1 MATDP
6 PPPPGQGS
14 PNWGTPANP
23 SSPGQGS
30 PDWGTPANPAQ
41 PGGPP
46 AGPPPAGQPPAG
58 APPGPSPGYP
68 AGPPAGAPGWSPQ
81 PGMPF
86 PMRRGPFGIPIPDI
100 SRIPMPGGPYP
111 GAPYPPQ
118 AAPPGTPFAPP
129 QPPPS
134 MGQPPAQ
141 APAAPGSYLCP
152 WCGMSSQN
160 PGTSCPSCG
169 APVDVRAIQD
179 TSGWTQLPA
188 VKDMARIQFGQSTC
202 QIEGTVVPVA
212 DVSLDGA
219 ESVYFMHHTLLF
231 RDDAVKVETMR
242 MRGGWSRTLAG
253 MPLVMLQASGKGHIA
268 FSHDAAGEIVALP
281 IQVGSGVEVREHT
294 MLIASGATAY
304 DWVMSG
310 IFFMTQKGN
319 DSETHFPMGQ
329 FLDRFT
335 APRAPGLVL
344 LHAKGNAFVR
354 RLGPGES
361 MLIKPTA
368 LLYKDLSVSMQ
379 LHFEHPGGTWRSWRS
394 WGNRYLWLR
403 CIGPGRVAVESA
415 FVPVEDPGFDLRGS
429 SPATNRQW

>member
-1 MATDP
+1 
-6 PPPPGQGS
+6 
-14 PNWGTPANP
+14 
-23 SSPGQGS
+23 
-30 PDWGTPANPAQ
+30 
-41 PGGPP
+41 
-46 AGPPPAGQPPAG
+46 
-58 APPGPSPGYP
+58 
-68 AGPPAGAPGWSPQ
+68 
-81 PGMPF
+81 MPL
-86 PMRRGPFGIPIPDI
+86 
-100 SRIPMPGGPYP
+100 PGGPYP
-111 GAPYPPQ
+111 PQ
-118 AAPPGTPFAPP
+118 QAPPGMPFAPP

-134 MGQPPAQ
+134 MAQPPAQ
-141 APAAPGSYLCP
+141 APAPPGAYSCP
-152 WCGMSSQN
+152 WCGISSQN

-212 DVSLDGA
+212 DVSLDGG

-231 RDDAVKVETMR
+231 REDAVNVETMR
-242 MRGGWSRTLAG
+242 LRGGWSRMFAG
-253 MPLVMLQASGKGHIA
+253 MPLLMLQASGKGHIA

-310 IFFMTQKGN
+310 IYFVTRKGQ
-319 DSETHFPMGQ
+319 DDQETHYPMGQ

-354 RLGPGES
+354 RLGPGETI
-361 MLIKPTA
+361 LIKPTA
-368 LLYKDLSVSMQ
+368 LLYKDLSVSMH
-379 LHFEHPGGTWRSWRS
+379 LHFEHPAGAYRSWRS

-415 FVPVEDPGFDLRGS
+415 FVPVEDPGFDLMGS
-429 SPATNRQW
+429 SPATRQQW

>member
-1 MATDP
+1 MASNP
-6 PPPPGQGS
+6 PPPGTGPNWGSPANPAPSPGQGS
-14 PNWGTPANP
+14 PNWGTPGNP
-23 SSPGQGS
+23 TPPGQV
-30 PDWGTPANPAQ
+30 Q
-41 PGGPP
+41 PGWSPPPGSQPPPP
-46 AGPPPAGQPPAG
+46 AGPPPGMPFG
-58 APPGPSPGYP
+58 L
-68 AGPPAGAPGWSPQ
+68 

-86 PMRRGPFGIPIPDI
+86 
-100 SRIPMPGGPYP
+100 
-111 GAPYPPQ
+111 
-118 AAPPGTPFAPP
+118 APPGMPFAPP
-129 QPPPS
+129 PPPPS
-134 MGQPPAQ
+134 MAQPPAQ
-141 APAAPGSYLCP
+141 ATAAPGSYSCP
-152 WCGMSSQN
+152 WCGLSSQN

-169 APVDVRAIQD
+169 APVDIRAIQD

-212 DVSLDGA
+212 DVTLDGG
-219 ESVYFMHHTLLF
+219 ESVFFMHHTLLF
-231 RDDAVKVETMR
+231 RDDGVKIDTLKL
-242 MRGGWSRTLAG
+242 RGGWSRMLAG
-253 MPLVMLQASGKGHIA
+253 MPLVMVQASGKGHIA

-310 IFFMTQKGN
+310 IYFTTLKGQ
-319 DSETHFPMGQ
+319 DEQETHYPMGQ

-354 RLGPGES
+354 RLGPGETI
-361 MLIKPTA
+361 LIKPTA
-368 LLYKDLSVSMQ
+368 LLYKDLSVSMH
-379 LHFEHPGGTWRSWRS
+379 LHFEHPAGAYRSWRS

-415 FVPVEDPGFDLRGS
+415 FVPVEDPGLDLMGS
-429 SPATNRQW
+429 SPATRQQW

>member
-1 MATDP
+1 
-6 PPPPGQGS
+6 
-14 PNWGTPANP
+14 
-23 SSPGQGS
+23 
-30 PDWGTPANPAQ
+30 
-41 PGGPP
+41 
-46 AGPPPAGQPPAG
+46 
-58 APPGPSPGYP
+58 
-68 AGPPAGAPGWSPQ
+68 
-81 PGMPF
+81 MPF
-86 PMRRGPFGIPIPDI
+86 PFRRGPLGIPIPDI
-100 SRIPMPGGPYP
+100 SRMPGPGGPF
-111 GAPYPPQ
+111 PPQ
-118 AAPPGTPFAPP
+118 QVPPGTPFAPP
-129 QPPPS
+129 PA
-134 MGQPPAQ
+134 MAQPPAA
-141 APAAPGSYLCP
+141 APAPPGSYTCP
-152 WCGMSSQN
+152 WCSMSSQN

-212 DVSLDGA
+212 DVTLDGG

-231 RDDAVKVETMR
+231 RDDGVTIDTLKL
-242 MRGGWSRTLAG
+242 RGGWSRAFAG
-253 MPLVMLQASGKGHIA
+253 MPLVMVQATGKGHIA

-310 IFFMTQKGN
+310 IYFTTMKGQN
-319 DSETHFPMGQ
+319 EQETHYPMGQ

-354 RLGPGES
+354 RLGPGET

-368 LLYKDLSVSMQ
+368 LLYKDLSVSMH
-379 LHFEHPGGTWRSWRS
+379 LHFEHPAGAYRSWRS

-415 FVPVEDPGFDLRGS
+415 FVPVEDPGFDLMGS
-429 SPATNRQW
+429 SPATRQQW

>member
-1 MATDP
+1 MTSSPP

-14 PNWGTPANP
+14 PNWGSPANP
-23 SSPGQGS
+23 TPPPGQGS
-30 PDWGTPANPAQ
+30 PNWGTAATPTPPGQVQQGWSPPPGSQ
-41 PGGPP
+41 PPPP
-46 AGPPPAGQPPAG
+46 AGPPPGMPF
-58 APPGPSPGYP
+58 APPG
-68 AGPPAGAPGWSPQ
+68 
-81 PGMPF
+81 M
-86 PMRRGPFGIPIPDI
+86 
-100 SRIPMPGGPYP
+100 
-111 GAPYPPQ
+111 
-118 AAPPGTPFAPP
+118 PFAPP

-134 MGQPPAQ
+134 MAQPPAQ
-141 APAAPGSYLCP
+141 APAPPGSYSCP
-152 WCGMSSQN
+152 WCGSSSQN

-212 DVSLDGA
+212 DVTLDGG

-231 RDDAVKVETMR
+231 RDDGVSIDTVKL
-242 MRGGWSRTLAG
+242 RGGWSRAFAG
-253 MPLVMLQASGKGHIA
+253 MPLVMVQATGKGHVA

-294 MLIASGATAY
+294 MLIASGTTAY

-310 IFFMTQKGN
+310 IYFVTLKGQN
-319 DSETHFPMGQ
+319 EQETHYPMGQ

-354 RLGPGES
+354 RLGPGETI
-361 MLIKPTA
+361 LIKPTA
-368 LLYKDLSVSMQ
+368 LLYKDLSVSMH
-379 LHFEHPGGTWRSWRS
+379 LHFEHPAAAYRSWRS

-415 FVPVEDPGFDLRGS
+415 FVPVEDPGFDLMGS
-429 SPATNRQW
+429 SPATRQQW

>member
-1 MATDP
+1 MA
-6 PPPPGQGS
+6 
-14 PNWGTPANP
+14 
-23 SSPGQGS
+23 
-30 PDWGTPANPAQ
+30 
-41 PGGPP
+41 
-46 AGPPPAGQPPAG
+46 
-58 APPGPSPGYP
+58 
-68 AGPPAGAPGWSPQ
+68 
-81 PGMPF
+81 
-86 PMRRGPFGIPIPDI
+86 
-100 SRIPMPGGPYP
+100 
-111 GAPYPPQ
+111 
-118 AAPPGTPFAPP
+118 
-129 QPPPS
+129 
-134 MGQPPAQ
+134 QPPAQ
-141 APAAPGSYLCP
+141 APAPPGSYSCP
-152 WCGMSSQN
+152 WCGSSSQN

-212 DVSLDGA
+212 DVTLDGG

-231 RDDAVKVETMR
+231 RDDGVSIDTVKL
-242 MRGGWSRTLAG
+242 RGGWSRAFAG
-253 MPLVMLQASGKGHIA
+253 MPLVMVQATGEGHVA

-294 MLIASGATAY
+294 MLIASGTTAY

-310 IFFMTQKGN
+310 IYFVTLKGQN
-319 DSETHFPMGQ
+319 EQETHYPMGQ

-354 RLGPGES
+354 RLGPGETI
-361 MLIKPTA
+361 LIKPTA
-368 LLYKDLSVSMQ
+368 LLYKDLSVSMH
-379 LHFEHPGGTWRSWRS
+379 LHFEHPAGAYRSWRS

-415 FVPVEDPGFDLRGS
+415 FVPVEDPGFDLMGS
-429 SPATNRQW
+429 SPATRQQW

>member
-1 MATDP
+1 MTSSP
-6 PPPPGQGS
+6 PPPPPGQGSPNWGSPANPTPPPGQGS
-14 PNWGTPANP
+14 PNWGTPATP
-23 SSPGQGS
+23 TPPGQVQQGWSPPPGS
-30 PDWGTPANPAQ
+30 Q
-41 PGGPP
+41 PPPP
-46 AGPPPAGQPPAG
+46 AGPPPGMPF
-58 APPGPSPGYP
+58 APPGV
-68 AGPPAGAPGWSPQ
+68 
-81 PGMPF
+81 
-86 PMRRGPFGIPIPDI
+86 
-100 SRIPMPGGPYP
+100 
-111 GAPYPPQ
+111 
-118 AAPPGTPFAPP
+118 PFAPP

-134 MGQPPAQ
+134 MAQPPAQ
-141 APAAPGSYLCP
+141 APAPPGSYSCP
-152 WCGMSSQN
+152 WCGSSSQN

-212 DVSLDGA
+212 DVTLDGG

-231 RDDAVKVETMR
+231 RDDGVSIDTVKL
-242 MRGGWSRTLAG
+242 RGGWSRAFAG
-253 MPLVMLQASGKGHIA
+253 MPLVMVQATGKGHVA

-294 MLIASGATAY
+294 MLIASGTTAY

-310 IFFMTQKGN
+310 IYFVTLKGQN
-319 DSETHFPMGQ
+319 EQETHYPMGQ

-354 RLGPGES
+354 RLGPGETI
-361 MLIKPTA
+361 LIKPTA
-368 LLYKDLSVSMQ
+368 LLYKDLSVSMH
-379 LHFEHPGGTWRSWRS
+379 LHFEHPAGAYRSWRS

-415 FVPVEDPGFDLRGS
+415 FVPVEDPGFDLMGS
-429 SPATNRQW
+429 SPATRQQW

>member
-1 MATDP
+1 MPFGLPGMPFAPPGMPFAP
-6 PPPPGQGS
+6 PPPP
-14 PNWGTPANP
+14 
-23 SSPGQGS
+23 
-30 PDWGTPANPAQ
+30 
-41 PGGPP
+41 
-46 AGPPPAGQPPAG
+46 
-58 APPGPSPGYP
+58 
-68 AGPPAGAPGWSPQ
+68 
-81 PGMPF
+81 
-86 PMRRGPFGIPIPDI
+86 
-100 SRIPMPGGPYP
+100 
-111 GAPYPPQ
+111 
-118 AAPPGTPFAPP
+118 
-129 QPPPS
+129 PS
-134 MGQPPAQ
+134 MAQPPAQ
-141 APAAPGSYLCP
+141 ATAAPGSYSCP
-152 WCGMSSQN
+152 WCGLSSQN

-169 APVDVRAIQD
+169 APVDIRAIQD

-212 DVSLDGA
+212 DVTLDGG
-219 ESVYFMHHTLLF
+219 ESVFFMHHTLLF
-231 RDDAVKVETMR
+231 RDDGVSIDTVKL
-242 MRGGWSRTLAG
+242 RGGWSRTFAG
-253 MPLVMLQASGKGHIA
+253 MPLVMVQASGKGHIA

-294 MLIASGATAY
+294 MLIASGTTAY

-310 IFFMTQKGN
+310 IFFSTQKGN
-319 DSETHFPMGQ
+319 DQETHFPMGQ

-354 RLGPGES
+354 RLGPGETI
-361 MLIKPTA
+361 LIKPTA
-368 LLYKDLSVSMQ
+368 LLYKDLSVSMH

-415 FVPVEDPGFDLRGS
+415 FVPVEDPGLDLLGS

>member
-1 MATDP
+1 MP
-6 PPPPGQGS
+6 F
-14 PNWGTPANP
+14 
-23 SSPGQGS
+23 
-30 PDWGTPANPAQ
+30 
-41 PGGPP
+41 
-46 AGPPPAGQPPAG
+46 
-58 APPGPSPGYP
+58 AP
-68 AGPPAGAPGWSPQ
+68 

-86 PMRRGPFGIPIPDI
+86 
-100 SRIPMPGGPYP
+100 
-111 GAPYPPQ
+111 AL
-118 AAPPGTPFAPP
+118 P
-129 QPPPS
+129 QPPPA
-134 MGQPPAQ
+134 MAQPPAQ
-141 APAAPGSYLCP
+141 PAAPAGSYTCA

-160 PGTSCPSCG
+160 PGGSCPSCG

-202 QIEGTVVPVA
+202 QIAGTVVPVA
-212 DVSLDGA
+212 DVSLDGG
-219 ESVYFMHHTLLF
+219 ESVFFMHHTLLF
-231 RDDAVKVETMR
+231 REDGVKIDTLKL
-242 MRGGWSRTLAG
+242 RGGWSRMLAG
-253 MPLVMLQASGKGHIA
+253 MPLVMVQASGKGHIA

-310 IFFMTQKGN
+310 IYFTTLKGQ
-319 DSETHFPMGQ
+319 DEQETHYPMGQ

-354 RLGPGES
+354 RLGPGETI
-361 MLIKPTA
+361 LIKPTA
-368 LLYKDLSVSMQ
+368 LLYKDLSVSMH
-379 LHFEHPGGTWRSWRS
+379 LHFEHPAGAYRSWRS

-415 FVPVEDPGFDLRGS
+415 FVPVEDPGLDLMGS
-429 SPATNRQW
+429 SPATRQQW

>member
-1 MATDP
+1 MASNP

-14 PNWGTPANP
+14 PNWGSPANP
-23 SSPGQGS
+23 TQPPAQGS
-30 PDWGTPANPAQ
+30 PNWGTPTGPTP
-41 PGGPP
+41 PGQVNQGWS
-46 AGPPPAGQPPAG
+46 PPPGSQPP
-58 APPGPSPGYP
+58 
-68 AGPPAGAPGWSPQ
+68 PQ

-86 PMRRGPFGIPIPDI
+86 
-100 SRIPMPGGPYP
+100 
-111 GAPYPPQ
+111 
-118 AAPPGTPFAPP
+118 APPGMPVAPP
-129 QPPPS
+129 QPAPS
-134 MGQPPAQ
+134 MAQPPAG
-141 APAAPGSYLCP
+141 AYTCA

-160 PGTSCPSCG
+160 PGGSCPSCG
-169 APVDVRAIQD
+169 APVDIRAIQD

-202 QIEGTVVPVA
+202 QIAGTVVPVA
-212 DVSLDGA
+212 DVNLDGG
-219 ESVYFMHHTLLF
+219 ESVFFMHHTLLF
-231 RDDAVKVETMR
+231 RDDGGKIDTLKL
-242 MRGGWSRTLAG
+242 RGGWSRMLAG
-253 MPLVMLQASGKGHIA
+253 MPLVMVQASGKGHIA

-310 IFFMTQKGN
+310 IYFTTLKGQ
-319 DSETHFPMGQ
+319 DEQETHYPMGQ

-354 RLGPGES
+354 RLGPGETI
-361 MLIKPTA
+361 LIKPTA
-368 LLYKDLSVSMQ
+368 LLYKDLSVSMH
-379 LHFEHPGGTWRSWRS
+379 LHFEHPAGAYRSWRS

-415 FVPVEDPGFDLRGS
+415 FVPVEDPGLDLMGS
-429 SPATNRQW
+429 SPATRQQW